1 MYSQF
6 RSQYPTGSL
15 TSELLKAEPDH
26 YIVRALIQVGGTTL
40 ATGLSAAST
49 VEEAEDHARARA
61 LVVLGLEAATFETQ
75 AHLMGNQDPARL
87 QPASLSE
94 DLQVIANRALDAS
107 PEWDEPDSSLQMSE
121 MPVPDLM
128 EEEPPPRRSAP
139 ANRRQKSKP
148 SQQKR
153 KSSPASSAESSALDS
168 PLDLSDIIAQT
179 DVELKRLGW
188 TSTQGR
194 RHLQQTYNKRSRQH
208 LTDQE
213 LLEFLDFLQ
222 SQSNIDEAPF

>member
-6 RSQYPTGSL
+6 RAQYPTGSL
-15 TSELLKAEPDH
+15 ISELLKAEPDH
-26 YIVRALIQVGGTTL
+26 YIVRALVQVGETTL

-49 VEEAEDHARARA
+49 VEEAEDHARVRA
-61 LVVLGLEAATFETQ
+61 LVTLGLEPSPFESQ

-87 QPASLSE
+87 QPASSSV
-94 DLQVIANRALDAS
+94 DLQDVAQRALAAEANWEGADPGLLPEMSIPEFENEPVAQQRSTNGSRRGKTKSTS
-107 PEWDEPDSSLQMSE
+107 PKRKAAQA
-121 MPVPDLM
+121 
-128 EEEPPPRRSAP
+128 AP
-139 ANRRQKSKP
+139 AAKSP
-148 SQQKR
+148 I
-153 KSSPASSAESSALDS
+153 
-168 PLDLSDIIAQT
+168 DLSDIIAQT

-222 SQSNIDEAPF
+222 SNVNEDEAPF

>member
-15 TSELLKAEPDH
+15 ISELLKAEPDH
-26 YIVRALIQVGGTTL
+26 YVVRALIQVGGTIL
-40 ATGLSAAST
+40 ATGLSAAPT

-61 LVVLGLEAATFETQ
+61 LVVLGIDAAPFETQ
-75 AHLMGNQDPARL
+75 AHLMGDQNPARL

-94 DLQVIANRALDAS
+94 DLQTIANRALDAA
-107 PEWDEPDSSLQMSE
+107 EWDDPSLPMSE
-121 MPVPDLM
+121 MPVSDFV
-128 EEEPPPRRSAP
+128 EEAAPPRRSSNGGRRPKTKP
-139 ANRRQKSKP
+139 ATS
-148 SQQKR
+148 KR
-153 KSSPASSAESSALDS
+153 KSSRASSPEVTALDS

-188 TSTQGR
+188 TSTEGR

-213 LLEFLDFLQ
+213 LQEFLDFLQ
-222 SQSNIDEAPF
+222 SQANIDEAPF

>member
-26 YIVRALIQVGGTTL
+26 YIVRALIQVGDTTL
-40 ATGLSAAST
+40 ATGLSSAST
-49 VEEAEDHARARA
+49 IEEAEDHARARA
-61 LVVLGLEAATFETQ
+61 LVVLGIEAATFETQ
-75 AHLMGNQDPARL
+75 AHLMGERDPARL

-94 DLQVIANRALDAS
+94 DLQALANRALDAA
-107 PEWDEPDSSLQMSE
+107 PEWDEPGLQMQDLQA
-121 MPVPDLM
+121 PDIV
-128 EEEPPPRRSAP
+128 EEEAPPRRSA
-139 ANRRQKSKP
+139 ARRQKSKTTT
-148 SQQKR
+148 SKR
-153 KSSPASSAESSALDS
+153 KAPRSPVVDTAALGS

-194 RHLQQTYNKRSRQH
+194 RHLQQTYNKLSRQH

-222 SQSNIDEAPF
+222 SQANVDEAPF

>member
-26 YIVRALIQVGGTTL
+26 YIVRALIQVGDTTL
-40 ATGLSAAST
+40 ATGLSSAST
-49 VEEAEDHARARA
+49 IEEAEDHARARA
-61 LVVLGLEAATFETQ
+61 LVVLGIEAATFETQ
-75 AHLMGNQDPARL
+75 AHLMGEQDQARL

-94 DLQVIANRALDAS
+94 DLQALANRALDAA
-107 PEWDEPDSSLQMSE
+107 PEWDDPSLQQD
-121 MPVPDLM
+121 MPAPDFV
-128 EEEPPPRRSAP
+128 EEAPPRRGAS
-139 ANRRQKSKP
+139 RRQKQKP
-148 SQQKR
+148 KATTSQR
-153 KSSPASSAESSALDS
+153 KAPRSPATDTAALDS

-222 SQSNIDEAPF
+222 SQANTDEAPF

>member
-40 ATGLSAAST
+40 ATGLSSAST

-61 LVVLGLEAATFETQ
+61 LVVLGIEAATFETQ
-75 AHLMGNQDPARL
+75 AHLMGEQDQARL

-94 DLQVIANRALDAS
+94 DLQAIANRALDAV
-107 PEWDEPDSSLQMSE
+107 PEWDDPSLQMQD
-121 MPVPDLM
+121 MPAPDFV
-128 EEEPPPRRSAP
+128 EEEAPPRRGAS
-139 ANRRQKSKP
+139 RRQKPKATTA
-148 SQQKR
+148 KR
-153 KSSPASSAESSALDS
+153 KASRSSSVDTAALDS

-194 RHLQQTYNKRSRQH
+194 QHLQQTYNKRSRQH

-222 SQSNIDEAPF
+222 SQANIDEAPF

>member
-26 YIVRALIQVGGTTL
+26 YVVRALIQVGGTTL

-61 LVVLGLEAATFETQ
+61 LMVLGIESTTFETQ
-75 AHLMGNQDPARL
+75 AHLMGDQDPARL

-94 DLQVIANRALDAS
+94 DLQAIANRALDPA
-107 PEWDEPDSSLQMSE
+107 PEWDDPHLQMSE
-121 MPVPDLM
+121 MPVPDFV
-128 EEEPPPRRSAP
+128 EEETPSRRTANG
-139 ANRRQKSKP
+139 NRRQKPKATPRKRKP
-148 SQQKR
+148 SQ
-153 KSSPASSAESSALDS
+153 PPTTDLAALDL

-188 TSTQGR
+188 TSNQGR